1 MKRKLSHAQICAKGG
16 TSGRGAAKRRT
27 REQCQAAAQ
36 AMHAKR
42 RAKSAANTVVSNTG
56 ANTET

>member
-1 MKRKLSHAQICAKGG
+1 MKNEVSKYLAKIAKKGG
-16 TSGRGAAKRRT
+16 SSGRGAAKRRT

-42 RAKSAANTVVSNTG
+42 RAKSSANNPG
-56 ANTET
+56 QK